1 MFFLWNIRRSHYSIA
16 ENDVVQREWQGWSQY
31 PWKLI
36 AAIGWCWW
44 SWYGYRLCN
53 LLTKSWHQLVS
64 CFGGKCKNE
73 KMNLCDLFPPGEKPN
88 SSRDHAECC
97 QCWFA
102 MLCLLWIYPWVW
114 GKWRESEMWGSE
126 KWSDFCCLVGGMTV
140 WLVWDPRPT
149 WPTWPKWPRKHLE
162 SLARKSNFVRSNP
175 LNDRKCVKKQC
186 KHLYLLSRLSTK
198 LATWTSVEHRLSW

>member
-1 MFFLWNIRRSHYSIA
+1 MFPEDYAWLQISQVPATHYTQSCFLWNIRRSHYSIA

-64 CFGGKCKNE
+64 CFGGKFENE

-140 WLVWDPRPT
+140 WLVWDPGQHGQHGQSDPVSILNLWQERVILWGAIRWT
-149 WPTWPKWPRKHLE
+149 TE
-162 SLARKSNFVRSNP
+162 SA
-175 LNDRKCVKKQC
+175 
-186 KHLYLLSRLSTK
+186 
-198 LATWTSVEHRLSW
+198 